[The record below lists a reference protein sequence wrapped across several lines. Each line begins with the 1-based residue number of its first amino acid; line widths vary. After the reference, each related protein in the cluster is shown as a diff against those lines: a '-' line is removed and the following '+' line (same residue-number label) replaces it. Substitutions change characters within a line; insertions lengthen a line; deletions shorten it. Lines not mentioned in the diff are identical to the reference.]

1 PQHDD
6 LPALSRGLGPLRVDS
21 VVWSDRARGRELR
34 SPPRLGPARQDRAVR
49 GVGERWLSPALAP
62 VANRGPVAAVS
73 RGGVG
78 RDGAEGLRTA
88 RARRHPRRGGG
99 SSVRRH
105 AAPEGGAMTPEG
117 VRAPGYRGAV
127 PSRRFRLEGPAR
139 RIAAAVALVVVLVAA
154 AVGV

>member
-1 PQHDD
+1 
-6 LPALSRGLGPLRVDS
+6 S

-78 RDGAEGLRTA
+78 RDGTEGLRTA
-88 RARRHPRRGGG
+88 RARRHTRWRGG
-99 SSVRRH
+99 SSVKRH
-105 AAPEGGAMTPEG
+105 AAMGGGDVMPEG
-117 VRAPGYRGAV
+117 VRGTVYRGGV

-139 RIAAAVALVVVLVAA
+139 RIAAAVALVVLLVAA